1 MVSQIQQIRRERDYF
16 QERSTWAQRER
27 EREREQ
33 ANKVRGAKQIWEVP
47 TGGTSPKILEV

>member
-1 MVSQIQQIRRERDYF
+1 MGRDGLSDPTDKT
-16 QERSTWAQRER
+16 RVRLLSRKKHMGT